1 MESETATMSTLEKIQ
16 ATKQLLI
23 DNEATIMGNAAVT
36 QELWEAMMHKGM
48 LGDLYPTAILAKV
61 LLAKLRQT
69 ENEILYKTIIYYF
82 STGSQP
88 KQTKELNDKEWFK
101 FLRAASST
109 SATQSEEDRTL
120 HTVTPMTE
128 RMKLEIKPESY
139 DGAKNSCESWFFN
152 LESTLRK
159 IKVHKQDYLLYASS
173 NTTGWRKKRLLCWKT
188 NLQVIMIMLK
198 VV

>member
-1 MESETATMSTLEKIQ
+1 MELETATMSTIERIQ

-48 LGDLYPTAILAKV
+48 LGDLYPTTILAKA

-69 ENEILYKTIIYYF
+69 ENEVLYETIIYYF

-88 KQTKELNDKEWFK
+88 KRTKEPNDEEWFK

-109 SATQSEEDRTL
+109 SAT
-120 HTVTPMTE
+120 
-128 RMKLEIKPESY
+128 
-139 DGAKNSCESWFFN
+139 
-152 LESTLRK
+152 
-159 IKVHKQDYLLYASS
+159 
-173 NTTGWRKKRLLCWKT
+173 
-188 NLQVIMIMLK
+188 
-198 VV
+198 